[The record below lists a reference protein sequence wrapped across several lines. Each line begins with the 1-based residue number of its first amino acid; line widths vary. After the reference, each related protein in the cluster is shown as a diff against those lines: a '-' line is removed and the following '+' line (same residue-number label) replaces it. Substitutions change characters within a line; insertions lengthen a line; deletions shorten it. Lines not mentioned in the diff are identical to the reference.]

1 MQLYVSGVALNVF
14 GSSSKQAKSEP
25 SRHAVSPYDAAAQ
38 RLREAARVLADTLRH
53 KAGFNPNQPR
63 FPPGKPEGGRWTDGG
78 VATASTRT
86 GRSAQTAEPPEWTT
100 ISTSRRSNGSVAAET
115 VINQTGDA
123 VHSELSVPAD
133 GVAWDERHTVRGA
146 DGSIATFQNSGL
158 SQLIFDDQGQLVSH
172 AVWTPD
178 GPERQPIV
186 QPAFAPMVAPLVVEG
201 GIATIRLALTL
212 FTWLSTRNAFNR
224 QAVLGFTAR
233 DYRSVGPAG
242 LALGYVG
249 TLNLDEV
256 EAVCPR
262 LEEVQERT
270 NAAARII
277 TGSGLV
283 LAPSEYGTAVHSNL
297 KKQIDTLYDPDF
309 RAEISFLKSKEA
321 KYGAKDSIRIDVLEN
336 VGDGTV
342 CLYDI
347 KTGRSGLGP
356 GRAVEIAV
364 EVLGAFRTTQ
374 RIVITAIRPQQ

>member
-1 MQLYVSGVALNVF
+1 MSF
-14 GSSSKQAKSEP
+14 GRPSKRNRFEP
-25 SRHAVSPYDAAAQ
+25 KGHVIAAYDAAAQ
-38 RLREAARVLADTLRH
+38 RLLSAVQVLADTFRL

-63 FPPGKPEGGRWTDGG
+63 VPAGKPEGGRWTGGG
-78 VATASTRT
+78 VANSPLRT
-86 GRSAQTAEPPEWTT
+86 GWSMQTVEPPEWTG
-100 ISTSRRSNGSVAAET
+100 ISTSRRSDGSVATET
-115 VINQTGDA
+115 VVNQTGDA
-123 VHSELSVPAD
+123 VHSEFSVATD

-158 SQLIFDDQGQLVSH
+158 SQLVFDGEGQLVSH

-186 QPAFAPMVAPLVVEG
+186 QPAFAPAVAPLVVEG

-212 FTWLSTRNAFNR
+212 FTWLSTRNTLNR

-242 LALGYVG
+242 LTLGYVG
-249 TLNLDEV
+249 TLDRDEV

-270 NAAARII
+270 NAAAKAV
-277 TGSGLV
+277 TDSGLV
-283 LAPSEYGTAVHSNL
+283 LPPAEYGTAVHSNL
-297 KKQIDTLYDPDF
+297 KKQIDGLSDPDF

-356 GRAVEIAV
+356 ARAVEIAA
-364 EVLGAFRTTQ
+364 EVFDAFGTPQ
-374 RIVITAIRPQQ
+374 RIVVTEIRPQQ